1 MMLRIFV
8 GVNMFC
14 VKKCKNEKT
23 GRHDGIRTLGRL
35 CAGLGC
41 ARVSRPRT
49 GVRPKVSSVFNVLAC
64 LLACLR
70 VLSFDWSV
78 SIAIKAASWL
88 GRKIK
93 RRPSVVLGAGSGDP
107 RTTETRAQR
116 SSWISHFSP
125 ASHNI
130 NRELSRKLDDW
141 PIVHRVVQSS
151 MSASCTM

>member
-1 MMLRIFV
+1 M
-8 GVNMFC
+8 
-14 VKKCKNEKT
+14 KKQGGT
-23 GRHDGIRTLGRL
+23 TVLGRL
-35 CAGLGC
+35 VGC
-41 ARVSRPRT
+41 ARVSV
-49 GVRPKVSSVFNVLAC
+49 VRGSPDPAQVFDRRSPLYLMCLLAC